1 MKFIKYPTLKE
12 TLYFEEMPNGLK
24 VYLLPKVGFS
34 KTYGLFSTRFG
45 SVDTTFVPLHE
56 QDMIKVPDGIAH
68 FLEHKMFE
76 MEDGDASEAFA
87 KLGAST
93 NAFTSSSRTA
103 YLFSTTSH
111 EKECIE
117 LLLDFV
123 QDIYLTDENVEKE
136 KGIINQEIGMYDDDP
151 DWRCYFGSIQNLYQ
165 HHPVKIDIAGTVE
178 TVASIDKA
186 TLEKCYHTFYHP
198 SQMMLFVVGHINPDE
213 IMKLIQDNQQ
223 QKHFSKE
230 NPIQRAVVNEPLDVA
245 QKEAVLHM
253 DVTMPKIIVSM
264 KINTILTKPQE
275 RLKRELAMNLFL
287 DIFFAKSSSLY
298 DEWLNEELINDSFS
312 AQFTQERDYCFL
324 QIGGDTLY
332 PEQLK
337 EKILY
342 FIEHIHEYDIRQED
356 FLRLKKKTM
365 GIMISLFNS
374 PESIANMFSRYYFE
388 GIMIFDLID
397 CLNALTMDDLMS
409 LRDLFDEHY
418 ATSFTIL
425 PQIQ

>member
-1 MKFIKYPTLKE
+1 MEVIKYPTLKE

-223 QKHFSKE
+223 QKRFSKE

-245 QKEAVLHM
+245 QKEDVLHM

-342 FIEHIHEYDIRQED
+342 FIEHIHEYDICQED